1 MKIFKKI
8 GVILF
13 IFILCISCM
22 NCYVNADGGTD
33 ITQPAEGFIS
43 KGSGLAAGVG
53 ADGLLAGVQTIASIL
68 VTVGIF
74 VVAIAAIILGIQY
87 MTSPPSKQAALRG
100 QMIGLLVSA
109 VVIFGAYG
117 IWKIAVGIAEQ
128 F

>member
-1 MKIFKKI
+1 MKIVKKI

-13 IFILCISCM
+13 IFILCISFM
-22 NCYVNADGGTD
+22 SCYVNADAGSD
-33 ITQPAEGFIS
+33 VTQPAGGFIE
-43 KGSGLAAGVG
+43 KGKGLAAGVG
-53 ADGLLAGVQTIASIL
+53 AEGLLDGVKTIASIL

-74 VVAIAAIILGIQY
+74 VVVIAAIILGIQF

-117 IWKIAVGIAEQ
+117 IWKIAVGIAEK

>member
-8 GVILF
+8 GVVLF

-22 NCYVNADGGTD
+22 NCYVNADGRTD

-43 KGSGLAAGVG
+43 KGSGLAEGVG
-53 ADGLLAGVQTIASIL
+53 AQGLLDGVQTIASIL

-117 IWKIAVGIAEQ
+117 IWKIAVGIAET